1 MLMWARYVDRHP
13 NRIFHLTASCLLA
26 VVGLIASVVFSELVP
41 SLIALAIALIGVSAA
56 RTIFWTIPPRFLVGT
71 GAAGGI
77 AFINS
82 VGILGGFA
90 GPFMMG
96 WLRDLTGSF
105 TAGLLVM
112 AAVLVATACA
122 AASLR
127 LWMRD
132 DA

>member
-1 MLMWARYVDRHP
+1 MLG
-13 NRIFHLTASCLLA
+13 LA
-26 VVGLIASVVFSELVP
+26 ASVAFVELVP
-41 SLIALAIALIGVSAA
+41 RLLALTIALLGVSSA

-82 VGILGGFA
+82 VGILGGFF
-90 GPFMMG
+90 GPFLMG

-105 TAGLLVM
+105 SAGLVMM
-112 AAVLVATACA
+112 AAVLLLTSLA

-127 LWMRD
+127 PLLRD
-132 DA
+132 G